1 MAGLADFLLSV
12 VLPTFFYGL
21 TFGAVYGLIALGL
34 TIICGVTGV
43 IHFAHGHVAMLAA
56 YIGFTILAM
65 LIPNYAVAIFMVM
78 GIIALFGWFIEK
90 FLCRPLYGKPPL
102 LIFVSTWGL
111 ALFLRDFVLFT
122 WGSYPQV
129 IRPPITG
136 DIYGIPM
143 FRILILVVC
152 VIVYVA
158 LWLFFNKTKYGS
170 IIRATTEDSTMAA
183 CLGINTARVKL
194 AVFMLSSAVAGLA
207 AMLALPLAALTPEV
221 GSMIILWC
229 FYIVIIGGMGSI
241 GGSILAAFLLGQVL
255 ALGSIWFEPREMEI
269 LSFALILAVLAVRPR
284 GFFGRPLLLE

>member
-1 MAGLADFLLSV
+1 MATPLEYLLTV

-56 YIGFTILAM
+56 YIGFTVLSVFVPNFAIAIL
-65 LIPNYAVAIFMVM
+65 IVI
-78 GIIALFGWFIEK
+78 GIITVFGCFIEK
-90 FLCRPLYGKPPL
+90 GLCRPLYGRPPL
-102 LIFVSTWGL
+102 LIFVVTWGL

-122 WGSYPQV
+122 WGSYPIV
-129 IRPPITG
+129 IREPVTG
-136 DIYGIPM
+136 SLFGIPM
-143 FRILILVVC
+143 FRLVILAVC
-152 VIVYVA
+152 LAVFIG

-170 IIRATTEDSTMAA
+170 IIRATTEDSSMAA
-183 CLGINTARVKL
+183 CLGINVPRVKL
-194 AVFMLSSAVAGLA
+194 AVFALSSAVAGLA

-241 GGSILAAFLLGQVL
+241 GGSILAAFLLGQVI

-269 LSFALILAVLAVRPR
+269 LSFALILAVLAIRPR

>member
-1 MAGLADFLLSV
+1 MAILEYLVNV
-12 VLPTFFYGL
+12 VLPSFFYGL
-21 TFGAVYGLIALGL
+21 TFGAVYGLIAVGL
-34 TIICGVTGV
+34 TIICGVTGI
-43 IHFAHGHVAMLAA
+43 IHFAHGHVAMLGA
-56 YIGFTILAM
+56 YIGFTILAF
-65 LIPNYAVAIFMVM
+65 LIPNYAIAIIAVMV
-78 GIIALFGWFIEK
+78 IIALFGLFVEK
-90 FLCRPLYGKPPL
+90 CLCRPLYGRPPL

-129 IRPPITG
+129 IRPPISG
-136 DIYGIPM
+136 EAFGFPV
-143 FRILILVVC
+143 FRLVILLVC
-152 VIVYVA
+152 VGVYIA
-158 LWLFFNKTKYGS
+158 LWFFFNKTKYGS

-183 CLGINTARVKL
+183 CLGINISRVKL

-269 LSFALILAVLAVRPR
+269 LSFALILAVLAIRPR